1 MDKIIGIGNAL
12 VDILVRLEQDGPI
25 SRLHLVKGGM
35 QLIDEDMQ
43 REVTAVMAPYLMEKA
58 AGGSA
63 GNVALALAGL
73 GDAPGFVGAVGD
85 DALGRFL
92 QGNCLQMG
100 IVPHL
105 MVKEGHTGVANTLIT
120 PDGERTFATCL
131 GAAARME
138 ASDVDASMLSGYGLV
153 HVEGYLVQNPPLIE
167 HLLQT
172 AKTAGLSVSLDLA
185 SYNVVAAQ
193 RTLFRRLVEEYVDIV
208 FANEQESQAFSGGM
222 APEETL
228 DELAS
233 MCRVAVVKQGC
244 RGSIACRAGERARQQ
259 GRCVKVVDTTAAGD
273 FYAGGFLHAYVHGAP
288 LLQCMQAG
296 AAMAEEV
303 IQVMG
308 TQLTPAQWENLRVR
322 VADILRR

>member
-1 MDKIIGIGNAL
+1 MRII
-12 VDILVRLEQDGPI
+12 
-25 SRLHLVKGGM
+25 
-35 QLIDEDMQ
+35 
-43 REVTAVMAPYLMEKA
+43 
-58 AGGSA
+58 
-63 GNVALALAGL
+63 
-73 GDAPGFVGAVGD
+73 
-85 DALGRFL
+85 
-92 QGNCLQMG
+92 
-100 IVPHL
+100 
-105 MVKEGHTGVANTLIT
+105 
-120 PDGERTFATCL
+120 
-131 GAAARME
+131 
-138 ASDVDASMLSGYGLV
+138 SGYGLV

-308 TQLTPAQWENLRVR
+308 TQLTPAQWEDLRVR